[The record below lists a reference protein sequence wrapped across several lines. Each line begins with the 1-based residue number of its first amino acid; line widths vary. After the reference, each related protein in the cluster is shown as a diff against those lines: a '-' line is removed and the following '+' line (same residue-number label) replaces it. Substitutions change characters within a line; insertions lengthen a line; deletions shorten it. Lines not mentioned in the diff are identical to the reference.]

1 MRTHQGHHIN
11 QAPPRIYSSRRP
23 PLKLE
28 DSRSESAGNSRVPS
42 LEGVPSF
49 TEAGRHYLE
58 PLGKV
63 SANKTPP
70 SGRRSASVLDH
81 GRQATNET
89 HEHLEPPLSTRSQGA
104 NSTMTA
110 DGRRSSSGGSM
121 QNDNAGL
128 APQERLSRKE
138 RHEIMK
144 RSKERSTVT
153 AKVDSNNVQ
162 WGGGGDADKR
172 ALDVVYKAFGNEF
185 VVAATERKRR
195 PLPKK
200 RRFRRP
206 RRR

>member
-1 MRTHQGHHIN
+1 
-11 QAPPRIYSSRRP
+11 
-23 PLKLE
+23 
-28 DSRSESAGNSRVPS
+28 
-42 LEGVPSF
+42 
-49 TEAGRHYLE
+49 
-58 PLGKV
+58 
-63 SANKTPP
+63 
-70 SGRRSASVLDH
+70 
-81 GRQATNET
+81 
-89 HEHLEPPLSTRSQGA
+89 
-104 NSTMTA
+104 
-110 DGRRSSSGGSM
+110 M

-185 VVAATERKRR
+185 VVAATERRGDLYLR
-195 PLPKK
+195 